1 MSAADSRDS
10 VGAQPTKA
18 ATSSPAVTLQRT
30 IPLTTIAALL
40 PGQEGVAEDVR
51 LRLQLVQPV
60 LDDVAD
66 AHDACKRPPTVEPL
80 TLRIDATFIRHLRA
94 VDAMSSQDTTQ
105 ESLSVFRRA
114 FAFEPARA
122 PSRRSDSAERR

>member
-1 MSAADSRDS
+1 MSRSVMMPSTVAPSSLTISAPICWSRSSRAAVAMLVR
-10 VGAQPTKA
+10 G
-18 ATSSPAVTLQRT
+18 
-30 IPLTTIAALL
+30 
-40 PGQEGVAEDVR
+40 GV
-51 LRLQLVQPV
+51 
-60 LDDVAD
+60 VA
-66 AHDACKRPPTVEPL
+66 TVEPL

-114 FAFEPARA
+114 SAFEPARA